1 MVQKPLNITQ
11 FCFCILPIG
20 VNSELWVLLIPERCS
35 GFNGTGTSSQ
45 NLEVSV
51 FSLLPV

>member
-1 MVQKPLNITQ
+1 MMQNPLNTTQ
-11 FCFCILPIG
+11 FCLCILPIG

-35 GFNGTGTSSQ
+35 GSNGTSFQ
-45 NLEVSV
+45 NLELSV